1 MKLRTQI
8 LLLVSVPLLALGA
21 ITYTIGAQRI
31 TAIMTDTIEK
41 GLISTT
47 IAVRDTIGAGREG
60 DFRLDENGDMWKG
73 DSLNISQST
82 EVVDDIKEN
91 TGMEVTVFFGDTRYM
106 TSVKDD
112 KGERVIGTKASDE
125 VIETVLK
132 GGDEYFAQRVNV
144 AGEEFFAYYLP
155 IYNSDPNTPVGMV
168 FTGISQEKAEA
179 SIDNILNS
187 LLAIIL
193 ISVVLFVALAWV
205 ISNGIIKGVR
215 AGVGAIEEVANG
227 NLTVSIETKA
237 MKRKDEVG
245 EMLTAVVKLREEL
258 VRLIGQIADKSGQ
271 VHHEAEMLSKKT
283 GSASEMMTQVE
294 KATSDIAAGAGS
306 QAEETQEAT
315 ENIVLMGNMVEETN
329 REVSSLADNST
340 QIKASGDAATETLQ
354 ELNDINRKVT
364 EAIGIIYEQ
373 TNTTNESAMKIK
385 EATNLI
391 TSIAEE
397 TNLLSLNA
405 TIEAARAGEHGR
417 GFAVVAA
424 QIQKLAEQ
432 SNESARQI
440 EIIINDLIH
449 DSQEAVTT
457 MNEIQEIMKEQNL
470 KVTRT
475 DDNFDEVKEG
485 ISQSMFSIK
494 AIADQT
500 KKLDEA
506 RVKVIDGVQNLTA
519 IAQENAASTEET
531 SASVMEVS
539 SIVENIAASAG
550 DLEKIADE
558 LKESIGTF
566 RL

>member
-8 LLLVSVPLLALGA
+8 LLLVSIPLLALGA
-21 ITYTIGAQRI
+21 ITYVIGSQRI

-47 IAVRDTIGAGREG
+47 IAVRDTISSGREG

-73 DSLNISQST
+73 DSLNISQSA
-82 EVVDDIKEN
+82 EVVDDIKEE
-91 TGMEVTVFFGDTRYM
+91 TGMEVTIFFGDTRYM

-112 KGERVIGTKASDE
+112 KGERAIGTKASDK
-125 VIETVLK
+125 VIEIVLT
-132 GGDEYFAQRVNV
+132 GGNDYFAQRVDV

-155 IYNSDPNTPVGMV
+155 IYNGDSNTPVGMV

-179 SIDNILNS
+179 SINNILYS
-187 LLAIIL
+187 LLGIIL
-193 ISVVLFVALAWV
+193 ISVVLFVAVAWL
-205 ISNGIIKGVR
+205 ISNGIIKGVK

-227 NLTVSIETKA
+227 NLTVNIDTKA

-245 EMLTAVVKLREEL
+245 EMLTAIAKLKEEL

-271 VHHEAEMLSKKT
+271 VHREAEVLSKKAE
-283 GSASEMMTQVE
+283 SASEMMAQVE

-315 ENIVLMGNMVEETN
+315 ENIVLMGSMVEETN
-329 REVSSLADNST
+329 REVGSLADNSS
-340 QIKASGDAATETLQ
+340 QIKESGDAATDTLQ
-354 ELNDINRKVT
+354 ELNDINHKVT
-364 EAIGIIYEQ
+364 EAIGIIYQQ

-385 EATNLI
+385 EATSLI

-405 TIEAARAGEHGR
+405 TIEAARAGEQGR

-432 SNESARQI
+432 SDESARQI
-440 EIIINDLIH
+440 ETIISDLIH

-457 MNEIQEIMKEQNL
+457 MNEIKEIMKEQNI

-475 DDNFDEVKEG
+475 DDNFDEVKAG
-485 ISQSMFSIK
+485 ISQSMLSIK

-531 SASVMEVS
+531 SASVMEVG

-550 DLEKIADE
+550 GLEKIADE